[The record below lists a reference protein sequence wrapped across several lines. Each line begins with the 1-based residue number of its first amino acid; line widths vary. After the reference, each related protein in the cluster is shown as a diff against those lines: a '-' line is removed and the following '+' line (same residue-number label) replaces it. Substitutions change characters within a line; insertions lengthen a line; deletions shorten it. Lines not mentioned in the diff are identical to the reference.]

1 MNLVLGLLII
11 ALWLY
16 FILLIGRL
24 ILDYVQMFARSW
36 RPHGPVLVLA
46 EIIYT
51 ATDPPLR
58 ALRKIIPP
66 LRLGSI
72 SLDLSFLVLLIL
84 IQVMISILE
93 SVSGVNVTYRRGCAR
108 MARKRRHSSTAR
120 HRRHSRPGRPTRDQP
135 SLGVPAPRETARR

>member
-24 ILDYVQMFARSW
+24 ILDYIQMFARSW
-36 RPHGPVLVLA
+36 RPTGPVLVLA

-58 ALRKIIPP
+58 ALRKVIPP

-84 IQVMISILE
+84 IQIMISILE
-93 SVSGVNVTYRRGCAR
+93 AVAG
-108 MARKRRHSSTAR
+108 
-120 HRRHSRPGRPTRDQP
+120 
-135 SLGVPAPRETARR
+135 

>member
-1 MNLVLGLLII
+1 MSLVLGLLII

-24 ILDYVQMFARSW
+24 ILDYIQMFARSW
-36 RPHGPVLVLA
+36 RPQGPVLVIA
-46 EIIYT
+46 EVIYT

-84 IQVMISILE
+84 IQVLISILKAVAG
-93 SVSGVNVTYRRGCAR
+93 SA
-108 MARKRRHSSTAR
+108 
-120 HRRHSRPGRPTRDQP
+120 
-135 SLGVPAPRETARR
+135 

>member
-1 MNLVLGLLII
+1 VNLVLGLLIL

-24 ILDYVQMFARSW
+24 ILDYIQMFARSW
-36 RPHGPVLVLA
+36 RPQGPVLVIA
-46 EIIYT
+46 EVIYT

-84 IQVMISILE
+84 IQVMISIL
-93 SVSGVNVTYRRGCAR
+93 SAVAG
-108 MARKRRHSSTAR
+108 
-120 HRRHSRPGRPTRDQP
+120 
-135 SLGVPAPRETARR
+135 

>member
-1 MNLVLGLLII
+1 VNFVLGLLIT

-24 ILDYVQMFARSW
+24 ILDYIQMFARSW

-58 ALRKIIPP
+58 ALRKVIPP
-66 LRLGSI
+66 LRIGSI

-93 SVSGVNVTYRRGCAR
+93 SVAG
-108 MARKRRHSSTAR
+108 
-120 HRRHSRPGRPTRDQP
+120 
-135 SLGVPAPRETARR
+135 

>member
-1 MNLVLGLLII
+1 VNLVLGLLII

-36 RPHGPVLVLA
+36 RPQGPVLVLA

-66 LRLGSI
+66 LRIGSV

-84 IQVMISILE
+84 IQIMISILE
-93 SVSGVNVTYRRGCAR
+93 SVRG
-108 MARKRRHSSTAR
+108 
-120 HRRHSRPGRPTRDQP
+120 
-135 SLGVPAPRETARR
+135 

>member
-1 MNLVLGLLII
+1 MNLVLGLLIL

-24 ILDYVQMFARSW
+24 VLDYIQMFARSW
-36 RPHGPVLVLA
+36 RPQGPVLVIA
-46 EIIYT
+46 EVIYT

-84 IQVMISILE
+84 IQVLISILKAVAG
-93 SVSGVNVTYRRGCAR
+93 SA
-108 MARKRRHSSTAR
+108 
-120 HRRHSRPGRPTRDQP
+120 
-135 SLGVPAPRETARR
+135 

>member
-1 MNLVLGLLII
+1 MNVVLGLLIL

-16 FILLIGRL
+16 FILLMGRL
-24 ILDYVQMFARSW
+24 VLDYIQMFARSW
-36 RPHGPVLVLA
+36 RPQGPVLVIA

-84 IQVMISILE
+84 IQVMISILKAVAG
-93 SVSGVNVTYRRGCAR
+93 SA
-108 MARKRRHSSTAR
+108 
-120 HRRHSRPGRPTRDQP
+120 
-135 SLGVPAPRETARR
+135 

>member
-1 MNLVLGLLII
+1 VNLVLGLLII

-24 ILDYVQMFARSW
+24 ILDYIQMFARSW

-72 SLDLSFLVLLIL
+72 SLALSFLVLLIL

-93 SVSGVNVTYRRGCAR
+93 SVA
-108 MARKRRHSSTAR
+108 A
-120 HRRHSRPGRPTRDQP
+120 
-135 SLGVPAPRETARR
+135 

>member
-1 MNLVLGLLII
+1 MNLVLGLLIL

-24 ILDYVQMFARSW
+24 ILDYIQMFARSW
-36 RPHGPVLVLA
+36 RPQGPVLVLA
-46 EIIYT
+46 EVIYT

-66 LRLGSI
+66 LRIGSI

-93 SVSGVNVTYRRGCAR
+93 SVAG
-108 MARKRRHSSTAR
+108 
-120 HRRHSRPGRPTRDQP
+120 
-135 SLGVPAPRETARR
+135 

>member
-16 FILLIGRL
+16 FIVLIGRL
-24 ILDYVQMFARSW
+24 VLDYIQMFARSW
-36 RPHGPVLVLA
+36 RPQGPVLVLA

-72 SLDLSFLVLLIL
+72 NLDLSFMVLLFL
-84 IQVMISILE
+84 IWIMISILE
-93 SVSGVNVTYRRGCAR
+93 AVRG
-108 MARKRRHSSTAR
+108 
-120 HRRHSRPGRPTRDQP
+120 
-135 SLGVPAPRETARR
+135 

>member
-1 MNLVLGLLII
+1 VNLVLGLLII

-24 ILDYVQMFARSW
+24 ILDYIQMFAGSW

-66 LRLGSI
+66 LRIGSV

-84 IQVMISILE
+84 IQIMISILE
-93 SVSGVNVTYRRGCAR
+93 SVAG
-108 MARKRRHSSTAR
+108 
-120 HRRHSRPGRPTRDQP
+120 
-135 SLGVPAPRETARR
+135 

>member
-1 MNLVLGLLII
+1 MNHVLGLVVL

-24 ILDYVQMFARSW
+24 VLDYIQMFARAW
-36 RPHGPVLVLA
+36 RPRGPVLVIA

-58 ALRKIIPP
+58 ALRKLIPP

-72 SLDLSFLVLLIL
+72 NLDLSFLVLLIL
-84 IQVMISILE
+84 IQVLINILGA
-93 SVSGVNVTYRRGCAR
+93 VAG
-108 MARKRRHSSTAR
+108 ST
-120 HRRHSRPGRPTRDQP
+120 
-135 SLGVPAPRETARR
+135 

>member
-24 ILDYVQMFARSW
+24 ILDYIQMFARSW

-51 ATDPPLR
+51 ATDPPLK
-58 ALRKIIPP
+58 ALRKVIPP
-66 LRLGSI
+66 LRIGSI

-93 SVSGVNVTYRRGCAR
+93 SVMG
-108 MARKRRHSSTAR
+108 
-120 HRRHSRPGRPTRDQP
+120 
-135 SLGVPAPRETARR
+135 

>member
-1 MNLVLGLLII
+1 VNLVLGLLII

-36 RPHGPVLVLA
+36 RPQGPVLVLA

-66 LRLGSI
+66 LRIGSI

-93 SVSGVNVTYRRGCAR
+93 SVAG
-108 MARKRRHSSTAR
+108 
-120 HRRHSRPGRPTRDQP
+120 
-135 SLGVPAPRETARR
+135 

>member
-1 MNLVLGLLII
+1 VNLVLQLLII

-46 EIIYT
+46 EIVYT

-58 ALRKIIPP
+58 ALRKVIPP
-66 LRLGSI
+66 LRIGSV

-93 SVSGVNVTYRRGCAR
+93 AVAG
-108 MARKRRHSSTAR
+108 
-120 HRRHSRPGRPTRDQP
+120 
-135 SLGVPAPRETARR
+135 

>member
-1 MNLVLGLLII
+1 MNFVLGLVIL

-24 ILDYVQMFARSW
+24 ILDYIQMFARSW
-36 RPHGPVLVLA
+36 RPRGPVLVIA

-84 IQVMISILE
+84 IQVLINILQA
-93 SVSGVNVTYRRGCAR
+93 VGG
-108 MARKRRHSSTAR
+108 
-120 HRRHSRPGRPTRDQP
+120 
-135 SLGVPAPRETARR
+135 